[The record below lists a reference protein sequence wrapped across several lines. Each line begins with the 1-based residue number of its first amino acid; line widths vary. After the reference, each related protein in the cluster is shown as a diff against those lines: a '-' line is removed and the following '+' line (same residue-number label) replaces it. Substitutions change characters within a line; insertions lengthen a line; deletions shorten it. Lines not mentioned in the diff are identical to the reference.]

1 MSSKLA
7 KISTDTYSGKLDE
20 ILDNGT
26 EVYLKAKLTKRLT
39 YGEYVG
45 EPKNGF
51 ELVLGDTVKI
61 LNLDEINV
69 FCRSGGSGMKPKE
82 FMNQKVYYESDIRL
96 RGWSLVKY
104 MECYTNGVSNSL
116 WRNNDGKE
124 VRLLVY

>member
-7 KISTDTYSGKLDE
+7 KISTDTYNGKLDE

-51 ELVLGDTVKI
+51 KLVLGDTVKI
-61 LNLDEINV
+61 LNLDEIDV
-69 FCRSGGSGMKPKE
+69 FVER
-82 FMNQKVYYESDIRL
+82 
-96 RGWSLVKY
+96 
-104 MECYTNGVSNSL
+104 
-116 WRNNDGKE
+116 E
-124 VRLLVY
+124 VAE